1 MVKKTKT
8 VRATRPNVGLQME
21 YQRKLQSL
29 VDDMSTSVNYW
40 LSAEYKKQEPKIVG
54 DASPAK
60 LMNKKLLS
68 VMARWRETFNKKA
81 EDIATWFVRRSDAYA
96 SNSVKNKLRAEGMTV
111 NMRITPEVR
120 NVLDSIYET
129 QVNLIKSIPE
139 QYLTQVSTLVQES
152 VSRGRDIGYLKEEL
166 KRRYGITERRARFI
180 ASDQNNKAS
189 NEISRQR
196 LMGSGIKR
204 GILKHRS
211 GGSKSYR
218 HSHVLADGQ
227 EYDLAVGFWD
237 SHLKRHVQPGELPGC
252 KCDCRPIIE

>member
-1 MVKKTKT
+1 
-8 VRATRPNVGLQME
+8 ME
-21 YQRKLQSL
+21 YQSKLQSL

-60 LMNKKLLS
+60 VMNKKLLS

-81 EDIATWFVRRSDAYA
+81 EDIATWFVRRSDAHA

-166 KRRYGITERRARFI
+166 KQRYGITERRAKVI
-180 ASDQNNKAS
+180 ARDQNSKAS
-189 NEISRQR
+189 NAISQQR
-196 LMGSGIKR
+196 CQSAGITH
-204 GILKHRS
+204 GLWVHRA

-218 HSHVLADGQ
+218 HSHVKMNGTEFELNKGC
-227 EYDLAVGFWD
+227 WD
-237 SHLKRHVQPGELPGC
+237 EHEGRLVMPGELIN
-252 KCDCRPIIE
+252 CRCEFRPVIK